1 MASNTAPKGR
11 TPPGATTPIP
21 WRISHRRKRLQSTV
35 DLGDD
40 VVGDVGR
47 SITRTIGE
55 CKHLTS
61 YDVSGEPLIIKRF
74 ATLKG
79 GGVRAS
85 ALGFIGE
92 RGGIFPQ
99 HEWQNG
105 KEGTPNEID
114 EANNFHDTE
123 MEVSNKSQT
132 HFGSTRA
139 GGFDLEN
146 EARTQYGEQPTIAR
160 FNNLAEPEV
169 G

>member
-1 MASNTAPKGR
+1 M
-11 TPPGATTPIP
+11 
-21 WRISHRRKRLQSTV
+21 
-35 DLGDD
+35 
-40 VVGDVGR
+40 
-47 SITRTIGE
+47 
-55 CKHLTS
+55 TS
-61 YDVSGEPLIIKRF
+61 YDVSGEPLIIDGLRD
-74 ATLKG
+74 LRG

-99 HEWQNG
+99 HEWQNR
-105 KEGTPNEID
+105 KAGTPNEID

-139 GGFDLEN
+139 GGLDLGN
-146 EARTQYGEQPTIAR
+146 DARTQCGEESTIAT